1 MEDLSKLQITHGGT
15 PRLFGEYYGKP
26 LDDYKRVI
34 RTRYFAGEDALLL
47 EFETGEVL
55 TVYAPQGVES
65 SDTVFR
71 IRDASR
77 LIWEI
82 PGKVSG
88 AGSGPPVPA
97 SDAIPAIVAEYCRA
111 GERARGDAC
120 VAGVTVADSRGLR
133 TLDPKD
139 HYAVELF

>member
-1 MEDLSKLQITHGGT
+1 MEILSKLKITHGGT
-15 PRLFGEYYGKP
+15 PRLFGEFYGKP

-34 RTRYFAGEDALLL
+34 RTRYFAGDDALLL

-55 TVYAPQGVES
+55 TVYAPRGVES

-82 PGKVSG
+82 PGKVPG
-88 AGSGPPVPA
+88 AESEPPVPA
-97 SDAIPAIVAEYCRA
+97 SDATPAAVTEYCRA
-111 GERARGDAC
+111 GE
-120 VAGVTVADSRGLR
+120 AGVTVADERGTR

>member
-1 MEDLSKLQITHGGT
+1 MEILSKLKITHGGT
-15 PRLFGEYYGKP
+15 PRLFGEFYGKP

-34 RTRYFAGEDALLL
+34 RTRYFAGDDALLL
-47 EFETGEVL
+47 EFEMGEVL
-55 TVYAPQGVES
+55 TVYAPRGVES

-82 PGKVSG
+82 PGKVPG
-88 AGSGPPVPA
+88 AESEPPVPA
-97 SDAIPAIVAEYCRA
+97 SDATPAAVTEYCRA
-111 GERARGDAC
+111 GE
-120 VAGVTVADSRGLR
+120 AGVTVADERGTR

>member
-1 MEDLSKLQITHGGT
+1 MEILSKLQITHGGT
-15 PRLFGEYYGKP
+15 PRLFGEFYGKP

-34 RTRYFAGEDALLL
+34 RTRYFAGDDALLL

-55 TVYAPQGVES
+55 TVYAPRGVES

-77 LIWEI
+77 LIWES
-82 PGKVSG
+82 PARDPKAQ
-88 AGSGPPVPA
+88 AGSDA
-97 SDAIPAIVAEYCRA
+97 SSTPEAVAEYCRS
-111 GERARGDAC
+111 GESNVSVTDPRG
-120 VAGVTVADSRGLR
+120 SR

-139 HYAVELF
+139 HFAVELF